1 MPARA
6 AQRAYSVGNDVMI
19 VSVRHVPLNEAESVL
34 KRWSEKEQGYLFS
47 ITAQDKDITEY
58 LEGKY
63 LRKDFEK

>member
-1 MPARA
+1 
-6 AQRAYSVGNDVMI
+6 MI

-34 KRWSEKEQGYLFS
+34 KRWNEKEQGYLFS
-47 ITAQDKDITEY
+47 IVAQDKDITEY

>member
-19 VSVRHVPLNEAESVL
+19 VSVCHVPLNEAESVL

-58 LEGKY
+58 LNKKY
-63 LRKDFEK
+63 IFEKE

>member
-1 MPARA
+1 
-6 AQRAYSVGNDVMI
+6 MI
-19 VSVRHVPLNEAESVL
+19 VSVRHVPLNESESVL
-34 KRWSEKEQGYLFS
+34 NRWNEKEQGYLFS